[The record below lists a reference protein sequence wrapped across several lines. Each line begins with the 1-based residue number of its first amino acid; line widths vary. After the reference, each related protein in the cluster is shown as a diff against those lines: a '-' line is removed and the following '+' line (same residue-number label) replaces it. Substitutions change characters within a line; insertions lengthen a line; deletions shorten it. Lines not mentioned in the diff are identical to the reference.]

1 MTQKE
6 TKNYLIN
13 EYANAYIKKYL
24 LLDLGETS
32 TWKLG
37 YYTGIMEVSRTLFAR
52 INNQRYVLDAEEYL
66 NKIAHIRFTKYK
78 YEKSNDVKDIED
90 VLKNNFKVD

>member
-24 LLDLGETS
+24 LVKLGGAS
-32 TWKLG
+32 SWQLG
-37 YYTGIMEVSRTLFAR
+37 YYTGIMEMARELYAR

-66 NKIAHIRFTKYK
+66 RKIAHIRYTKYK
-78 YEKSNDVKDIED
+78 YEHSNDVKDIEN
-90 VLKNNFKVD
+90 VLKTNFKVD